1 MPSRRGSTRLAS
13 RRLPADRTTAEG
25 ARTHAVRGEQRGDRV
40 NIRESSHGYW
50 SSSRNFVWVAA
61 GATIGI
67 SNLTRVPYL
76 MGEYG
81 GSAFL
86 LVYMLSL
93 LLIAAPLLA
102 AEWMLGRWA
111 RDDLI
116 AGFARLADAASARR
130 AWKLVGDM
138 ALAGAVLILSYYSII
153 AGWSMAYTF
162 RVASGALSGV
172 GEQAATEVFLELARD
187 PERSLSW
194 HTLFMV
200 IACVVVAHGFREGIE
215 RAAIRLMPSAALLL
229 LALCCYAVATTD
241 AMPALRWLL
250 LPDFSRLGWRGVIEA
265 MHQAFFT
272 MSLGIGVMMN
282 LGVYLAVAAPVKR
295 LALSILLIDL
305 AFSLIAGVALFTMI
319 FAAGLQPAPGLALIF
334 QVVPRSL
341 PSSVGGTLFGV
352 GFFTALFIVTL
363 CSATALL
370 EPLTRYLIDRLR
382 WTRVFAAT
390 SSALM
395 IWYLGLGSLLSF
407 SVIQDFEL
415 AGRNFFEWVQ
425 FLTASWLAPATG
437 LLVCVFVVSIMPRD
451 LISAMW
457 GDRDRWLYP
466 AWFFAL
472 RYPAR
477 LSLIVV
483 LLYAS
488 GVLDWL
494 VRFWTG

>member
-1 MPSRRGSTRLAS
+1 
-13 RRLPADRTTAEG
+13 
-25 ARTHAVRGEQRGDRV
+25 V

-50 SSSRNFVWVAA
+50 SSSRSFLWVAA

-86 LVYMLSL
+86 LVYVAAL
-93 LLIAAPLLA
+93 LLVAAPLLT

-116 AGFARLADAASARR
+116 AGFSRLAEAARARR
-130 AWKLVGDM
+130 GWTLVGGA
-138 ALAGAVLILSYYSII
+138 ALIGAVLILSYYSVI

-162 RVASGALSGV
+162 RIAGGMVNGLDEA
-172 GEQAATEVFLELARD
+172 QTTRVFLDLAQD

-200 IACVVVAHGFREGIE
+200 IVCVIVAHGFREGIE
-215 RAAIRLMPSAALLL
+215 RAALRLMPTAALLL
-229 LALCCYAVATTD
+229 IGLCIYAVSTAD
-241 AMPALRWLL
+241 PLPALRWLL
-250 LPDFSRLGWRGVIEA
+250 LPDFARIGWRGLIEA
-265 MHQAFFT
+265 LHQAFFT

-282 LGVYLAVAAPVKR
+282 LGVYLPVAAPVKR
-295 LALSILLIDL
+295 LALSVLAIDVI
-305 AFSLIAGVALFTMI
+305 FSLVAGIAVFTMI

-334 QVVPRSL
+334 QVIPRSL
-341 PSSVGGTLFGV
+341 PQTFGGTLFGV
-352 GFFTALFIVTL
+352 AFFATLFMVTL
-363 CSATALL
+363 SSAIALL
-370 EPLTRYLIDRLR
+370 EPVTRYLIDRLR

-390 SSALM
+390 SGALM
-395 IWYLGLGSLLSF
+395 IWYLGLASLLSF
-407 SVIQDFEL
+407 SVIQDAEL
-415 AGRNFFEWVQ
+415 LGRNFFEWVQ
-425 FLTASWLAPATG
+425 VLTASWLAPATG
-437 LLVCVFVVSIMPRD
+437 LLVCVFVVSIMPRE
-451 LISAMW
+451 LTAAMW
-457 GDRDRWLYP
+457 GERDRWLYA

-477 LSLIVV
+477 LSLILI

-488 GVLDWL
+488 GLLEWL
-494 VRFWTG
+494 LRFWV

>member
-1 MPSRRGSTRLAS
+1 M
-13 RRLPADRTTAEG
+13 
-25 ARTHAVRGEQRGDRV
+25 

-50 SSSRNFVWVAA
+50 SSSRSFLWVAA

-67 SNLTRVPYL
+67 SNLTRLPYL

-86 LVYMLSL
+86 VVYVAAMLLV
-93 LLIAAPLLA
+93 AAPLLA

-116 AGFARLADAASARR
+116 AGFSRLAEAARARR
-130 AWKLVGDM
+130 SWTLVGAA
-138 ALAGAVLILSYYSII
+138 ALAGAALILSYYSVI

-162 RVASGALSGV
+162 RAASGMVNGLD
-172 GEQAATEVFLELARD
+172 ETQATRVFLDLAQD

-200 IACVVVAHGFREGIE
+200 IVCVVVAHGFREGIE
-215 RAAIRLMPSAALLL
+215 RAATRLMPAAALLL
-229 LALCCYAVATTD
+229 LGLCAYAVLTADPT
-241 AMPALRWLL
+241 PALRWLL
-250 LPDFSRLGWRGVIEA
+250 MPEFARIGWRGLIEA
-265 MHQAFFT
+265 LHQAFFT

-282 LGVYLAVAAPVKR
+282 LGVYLPVAAPVKR
-295 LALSILLIDL
+295 LALSVLAIDVG
-305 AFSLIAGVALFTMI
+305 FSLLAGIALFTMI

-334 QVVPRSL
+334 QVIPRSL
-341 PSSVGGTLFGV
+341 PQNFGGTLFGV
-352 GFFTALFIVTL
+352 AFFATLFMVTL
-363 CSATALL
+363 SSAIALL
-370 EPLTRYLIDRLR
+370 EPITRYLIDRLR

-390 SSALM
+390 SGALM
-395 IWYLGLGSLLSF
+395 IWYLGLASLLSF
-407 SVIQDFEL
+407 SVIQDAEL
-415 AGRNFFEWVQ
+415 LGRNFFEWMQ
-425 FLTASWLAPATG
+425 LLTTSLLAPATG

-451 LISAMW
+451 LTAAMW
-457 GDRDRWLYP
+457 GERDRWLYA

-477 LSLIVV
+477 LSLILI

-488 GVLDWL
+488 GLLDWL
-494 VRFWTG
+494 LRFWV

>member
-1 MPSRRGSTRLAS
+1 MAT
-13 RRLPADRTTAEG
+13 
-25 ARTHAVRGEQRGDRV
+25 
-40 NIRESSHGYW
+40 
-50 SSSRNFVWVAA
+50 
-61 GATIGI
+61 GATVGI

-81 GSAFL
+81 GAAFL
-86 LVYMLSL
+86 IVYILSMLI
-93 LLIAAPLLA
+93 IATPLLT

-111 RDDLI
+111 RDDLV
-116 AGFARLADAASARR
+116 AGMSRLAETARARR
-130 AWKLVGDM
+130 SWKIVGGMALVG
-138 ALAGAVLILSYYSII
+138 AILILSYYSMI

-162 RVASGALSGV
+162 RVAGGAFDGLDV
-172 GEQAATEVFLELARD
+172 EQTRQIFLDLARD

-200 IACVVVAHGFREGIE
+200 IVCVVVAHGFREGVE
-215 RAAIRLMPSAALLL
+215 RAAIRLMPAAALFVVG
-229 LALCCYAVATTD
+229 LCIYAVATAD
-241 AMPALRWLL
+241 PMPAITWMLV
-250 LPDFSRLGWRGVIEA
+250 PDFSRLGWRGVIEA

-282 LGVYLAVAAPVKR
+282 LGVYLPASAPVKR
-295 LALSILLIDL
+295 LALSVLLIDVCFSVL
-305 AFSLIAGVALFTMI
+305 AGTAIFTMI
-319 FAAGLQPAPGLALIF
+319 FASGQVPVPGLALIF
-334 QVVPRSL
+334 QVIPLSL
-341 PSSVGGTLFGV
+341 PATPGGTLFGIA
-352 GFFTALFIVTL
+352 FFLMLFMVTL

-390 SSALM
+390 TGALI

-407 SVIQDFEL
+407 NIFQDAEL
-415 AGRNFFEWVQ
+415 FGRNFFGWVQ
-425 FLTASWLAPATG
+425 FITASLLAPATG
-437 LLVCVFVVSIMPRD
+437 LLICVFVVSIMPRD
-451 LISAMW
+451 FTSAVW
-457 GDRDRWLYP
+457 GERDRWLYS

-477 LSLIVV
+477 VSLIII

-488 GVLDWL
+488 GLLDWF

>member
-1 MPSRRGSTRLAS
+1 M
-13 RRLPADRTTAEG
+13 
-25 ARTHAVRGEQRGDRV
+25 

-50 SSSRNFVWVAA
+50 SSSHNFLWVAA

-81 GSAFL
+81 GAAFL
-86 LVYMLSL
+86 LAYLLSL

-116 AGFARLADAASARR
+116 AGFARLAEAASARR
-130 AWKLVGDM
+130 AWTLVGGM

-172 GEQAATEVFLELARD
+172 DEQAATEVFLDLARD

-215 RAAIRLMPSAALLL
+215 RAAMRLMPTAAVLLAAL
-229 LALCCYAVATTD
+229 AAYAVTQAD
-241 AMPALRWLL
+241 VVPALRWLL
-250 LPDFSRLGWRGVIEA
+250 APDFARLGWRGVIEA

-282 LGVYLAVAAPVKR
+282 LGVYLPVAAPVKR
-295 LALSILLIDL
+295 LALSIVLIDVC
-305 AFSLIAGVALFTMI
+305 FSIVAGVALFTMI

-334 QVVPRSL
+334 QVVPLSL
-341 PSSVGGTLFGV
+341 PQTIGGTLFGV
-352 GFFTALFIVTL
+352 GFFTTLFIVTL

-370 EPLTRYLIDRLR
+370 EPMTRYLIDRLR

-395 IWYLGLGSLLSF
+395 IWYLGLGSLLLF
-407 SVIQDFEL
+407 SVIQDAEL

-437 LLVCVFVVSIMPRD
+437 LLVCVFVASIMPRD
-451 LISAMW
+451 LASAMW
-457 GDRDRWLYP
+457 GERDRWLYRG
-466 AWFFAL
+466 WFFAL

-477 LSLIVV
+477 LSLIVI

-488 GVLDWL
+488 GLLEWL
-494 VRFWTG
+494 VGFWTSV